1 MQNIFQIE
9 LPFFQIE
16 LPMPFTQLRKRF
28 LLANSLLCS
37 LLLLSGTVIAEV
49 NSVFVSSTLDPNAII
64 ITEVDIIFIY
74 DEETLSNLPDT
85 KSAWYSNKRQFTR
98 DAGDKL
104 DIVNVFIPQGFD
116 SEMASLP
123 ARRAD
128 ALKVVVYA
136 YHDDSKATPRDVTQT
151 ANVLVEI
158 DPFGIR
164 VSSRD

>member
-1 MQNIFQIE
+1 MLRRIF
-9 LPFFQIE
+9 LP
-16 LPMPFTQLRKRF
+16 LG
-28 LLANSLLCS
+28 SLLY
-37 LLLLSGTVIAEV
+37 LLFFSGSALGEV

-74 DEETLSNLPDT
+74 DAATAEQLPDT
-85 KSAWYSNKRQFTR
+85 KSDWYSNKRKFTS
-98 DAGDKL
+98 DAGDSL
-104 DIVNVFIPQGFD
+104 DIVNIFIPQGFD

-123 ARRAD
+123 ARRD
-128 ALKVVVYA
+128 QALKVVVYA
-136 YHDDSKATPRDVTQT
+136 YHDDSKAAPRDITET

>member
-1 MQNIFQIE
+1 MF
-9 LPFFQIE
+9 
-16 LPMPFTQLRKRF
+16 RKQF
-28 LLANSLLCS
+28 LSAFAILCS
-37 LLLLSGTVIAEV
+37 LFLYSGSVNAEV
-49 NSVFVSSTLDPNAII
+49 NSVFISSTLDPNAII
-64 ITEVDIIFIY
+64 ITEVDVIFIY
-74 DEETLSNLPDT
+74 DAQTVRNLPNT

-98 DAGDKL
+98 DAGDKI
-104 DIVNVFIPQGFD
+104 DIVNIFIPQGFD
-116 SEMASLP
+116 SEMTSLP

-136 YHDDSKATPRDVTQT
+136 YHDDSKAAPRDITDT